1 MEKKQLKI
9 VHIITGLNDGG
20 AEAVLYR
27 LCKYDK
33 DNIHVVISMMDEVV
47 ISMMDEGKYG
57 PLLRDCGVDVH
68 CLRMPKRRL
77 KLKGLNLFGRHL
89 KNERPDVIQT

>member
-1 MEKKQLKI
+1 LEKKQLKI

-33 DNIHVVISMMDEVV
+33 DNIYVGV
-47 ISMMDEGKYG
+47 SMMDEGKYG

-68 CLRMPKRRL
+68 CV
-77 KLKGLNLFGRHL
+77 GICQN
-89 KNERPDVIQT
+89 DV